1 MIRDS
6 LIGVVDLGLTCRRTA
21 STSRVKAPGT
31 MASAAIRR
39 LGFEVRGLRTI
50 LSGTAWLAVLR
61 AALGPL
67 LKNFAVIGI
76 KEVLGG
82 CQ

>member
-21 STSRVKAPGT
+21 STSRVNAPGT
-31 MASAAIRR
+31 IESVAIRR
-39 LGFEVRGLRTI
+39 FGFDVRGLRTI
-50 LSGTAWLAVLR
+50 LSGTAWF
-61 AALGPL
+61 AALKTDLGPL

-76 KEVLGG
+76 REVLGG